1 MSKNFAVGKGKIS
14 EINPYKQSNLQ
25 LFIKFFLWSNN
36 TNRPLDPQLT
46 LIHPRKIYVFA
57 VYIDVKNVFV

>member
-36 TNRPLDPQLT
+36 TNRPLDPIT
-46 LIHPRKIYVFA
+46 VNTHTPT
-57 VYIDVKNVFV
+57 